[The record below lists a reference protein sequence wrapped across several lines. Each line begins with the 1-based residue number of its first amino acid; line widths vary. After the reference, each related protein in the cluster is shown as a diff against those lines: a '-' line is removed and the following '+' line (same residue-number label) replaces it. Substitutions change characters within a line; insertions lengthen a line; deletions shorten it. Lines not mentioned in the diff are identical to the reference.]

1 MSKISENS
9 SNSDINTRK
18 SGLHASDQSPVAF
31 WRQHE
36 SLSPEMGQP
45 SLARSVQFSKGQTK
59 TASER
64 GCSRKLLV
72 SELERGRART
82 GSSSFP
88 PQVDLIIG
96 PFRTNQP
103 DHSCCSTACAGEKG
117 RKPVGQLEEQ
127 LLEQLQQL
135 VLAAELLLEQQLEL
149 HRRRLNHSL
158 LSSIQRL
165 SSRRSIRQQSRN
177 HNFAEPVLLRDV
189 RFGRSQPVHMSELI
203 QRMGCSST
211 CYDEPGHQFRQQL
224 PGELVRPCHSDRRRK
239 RS

>member
-1 MSKISENS
+1 M
-9 SNSDINTRK
+9 
-18 SGLHASDQSPVAF
+18 
-31 WRQHE
+31 
-36 SLSPEMGQP
+36 
-45 SLARSVQFSKGQTK
+45 
-59 TASER
+59 
-64 GCSRKLLV
+64 
-72 SELERGRART
+72 
-82 GSSSFP
+82 
-88 PQVDLIIG
+88 
-96 PFRTNQP
+96 
-103 DHSCCSTACAGEKG
+103 
-117 RKPVGQLEEQ
+117 GQLEEQ

-189 RFGRSQPVHMSELI
+189 RFGRSQPVHMSELT
-203 QRMGCSST
+203 QHMGCSST
-211 CYDEPGHQFRQQL
+211 CYDEPGHRSRQQL

>member
-1 MSKISENS
+1 MIFGKPVVNKMLNSRASAGFNSGRRPFAFCWQSENLS
-9 SNSDINTRK
+9 
-18 SGLHASDQSPVAF
+18 
-31 WRQHE
+31 HE
-36 SLSPEMGQP
+36 TGQIHPEP
-45 SLARSVQFSKGQTK
+45 TVQFSQVPTK

-88 PQVDLIIG
+88 PQVDRIIG

-103 DHSCCSTACAGEKG
+103 DRSCCLTACAVEKG

-127 LLEQLQQL
+127 LLERLLLL
-135 VLAAELLLEQQLEL
+135 VLAAELLQEQLLEL

-158 LSSIQRL
+158 LSIQRQ
-165 SSRRSIRQQSRN
+165 SIRRSIRQQSRN
-177 HNFAEPVLLRDV
+177 HNFAVPVLLHGE
-189 RFGRSQPVHMSELI
+189 RFGRSQPEHMSELI

-224 PGELVRPCHSDRRRK
+224 HGELARPCRSDRRRK